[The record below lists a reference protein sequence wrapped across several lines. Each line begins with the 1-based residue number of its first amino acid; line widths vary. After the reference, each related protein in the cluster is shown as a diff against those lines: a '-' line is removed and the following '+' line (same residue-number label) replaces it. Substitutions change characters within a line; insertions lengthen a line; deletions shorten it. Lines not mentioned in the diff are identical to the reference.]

1 MGNAVMLGTH
11 RALQR
16 RVDENNASQT
26 PRSWRPSRARVAART
41 RRALAALALCLVA
54 MGASAPA
61 TAPART
67 WLWAWERPEDLRFLA
82 REPDVGVAF
91 LAATVR
97 IDARGD
103 ATVLRR
109 RHPLRIADRMPR
121 IAVVRI
127 EREPRTDTSPR
138 YDEPRAHASV
148 IGVVREVATL
158 PRVLGVQLD
167 HDARESERAAYVRL
181 LGAVRAALPRERGL
195 TMTALAS
202 WCSEDAYLAAAGRH
216 VDAIVPM
223 VFAMGREGP
232 LVRARLQAAPFDV
245 SACRAQL
252 GVSIDEP
259 ALPSRGADVWAFST
273 RAWTPARFARLR
285 ARTHPRFGDD
295 R

>member
-1 MGNAVMLGTH
+1 
-11 RALQR
+11 
-16 RVDENNASQT
+16 
-26 PRSWRPSRARVAART
+26 
-41 RRALAALALCLVA
+41 
-54 MGASAPA
+54 MGASASD

-82 REPDVGVAF
+82 GEPHVGVAF
-91 LAATVR
+91 HAATVR
-97 IDARGD
+97 LDARGD

-109 RHPLRIADRMPR
+109 AHPLLLADATPR
-121 IAVVRI
+121 IAVVRV
-127 EREPRTDTSPR
+127 EREPRADGSPR
-138 YDEPRAHASV
+138 YDEQRAHAAV
-148 IGVVREVATL
+148 IAVVREVVAL
-158 PRVLGVQLD
+158 PQVLGVQLD

-181 LGAVRAALPRERGL
+181 LGAVRAALPRERTL

-202 WCSEDAYLAAAGRH
+202 WCTEDQFLDSAAQN

-223 VFAMGREGP
+223 AFAMGREGP
-232 LVRARLQAAPFDV
+232 LVRARLRAAPFDV

-259 ALPSRGADVWAFST
+259 ALPSRGADVWAFSS

-285 ARTHPRFGDD
+285 ARTHPPFGGD

>member
-1 MGNAVMLGTH
+1 
-11 RALQR
+11 
-16 RVDENNASQT
+16 
-26 PRSWRPSRARVAART
+26 VAART

-54 MGASAPA
+54 MGASAPDE
-61 TAPART
+61 APART

-82 REPDVGVAF
+82 DEPDVGVAF
-91 LAATVR
+91 HAATVR
-97 IDARGD
+97 LDARGA

-109 RHPLRIADRMPR
+109 AHPLLLADTTPR
-121 IAVVRI
+121 IAVVRV
-127 EREPRTDTSPR
+127 EREPRGSSPNDARHTSH
-138 YDEPRAHASV
+138 YDEQRAHAAV
-148 IGVVREVATL
+148 VAVVREVMAL

-167 HDARESERAAYVRL
+167 HDARASERAAYLRL
-181 LGAVRAALPRERGL
+181 LAAVRAALPPDRTL

-202 WCSEDAYLAAAGRH
+202 WCTEDQFLDAATRH

-223 VFAMGREGP
+223 AFAMGREAP
-232 LVRARLQAAPFDV
+232 VVRTRLRAAPFDV
-245 SACRAQL
+245 GACRTQL

-259 ALPSRGADVWAFST
+259 ALPSRGADVWAFSS